1 MVAAALTRLR
11 AMKTYERTRRKGVA
25 VLDRMC
31 LRPVTNLL
39 LLRLRDVCFLSG
51 TDLCFADVLSEPSRI
66 VDSDLLLLRSSC
78 GASD

>member
-11 AMKTYERTRRKGVA
+11 AMKTYERMRRKGVA
-25 VLDRMC
+25 ALDRMC
-31 LRPVTNLL
+31 LRPVTKLL

-66 VDSDLLLLRSSC
+66 VDLDLLLLRSSC